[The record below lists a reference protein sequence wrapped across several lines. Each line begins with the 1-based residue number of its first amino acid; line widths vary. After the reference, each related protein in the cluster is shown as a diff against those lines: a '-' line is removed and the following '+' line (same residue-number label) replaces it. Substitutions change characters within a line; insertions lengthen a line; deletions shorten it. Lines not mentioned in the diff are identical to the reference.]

1 MVLKRNALGSLM
13 LVSLFTAGC
22 STTGSVSNNFP
33 QKDALAVQAAFDEGA
48 PAESDI
54 ELDWAPES
62 MFVLFPRTGAA
73 GQLPKLQ
80 VHNLS
85 FNELGVADSLRL
97 LAVKAGLTVRIEG
110 GALGSERYGAF
121 AVENLSGSL
130 EDVLNNMAQAAGFFW
145 EVQGKTLVIRQ
156 DDIFV
161 VNIPPVISEDTMAG
175 ITNTIQYLGGREAY
189 LDRAGKTLT
198 FTANRKVMEK
208 IKHYLDS
215 VRETRS
221 LLVYDT
227 HVFQVDLKNGMD
239 TGIQW
244 SEFSKFGDT
253 GASRTTNVTGNAT
266 GLGLSIKTGT
276 FSLSALVE
284 FMKTQGSVK
293 SLSRPQLTMLSGSK
307 GSLRVGKTIK
317 YVSKIG
323 SNTTTGV
330 SQVTTETESLRTGL
344 SIQLQ
349 GDVHDK
355 TVFTRVNMGISEVME
370 MVPFSAVGT
379 ALTLPQ
385 TADRDL
391 DVNVRSKP
399 GDVIVLGG
407 IHIDSNTMSNSSGIT
422 GVADSNSHVR
432 SELVLIMKARVV
444 NFTSKKA
451 QAQAQAD
458 TQPAAATVAAVAVPV
473 VQAAPVAKPFDGAP
487 VAVEN
492 VKKTARAVLANA
504 PKKD

>member
-1 MVLKRNALGSLM
+1 MVLKRSALGSLIV
-13 LVSLFTAGC
+13 VSLFAAGC
-22 STTGSVSNNFP
+22 STTGTLSSNFP

-54 ELDWAPES
+54 ELTWAPES
-62 MFVLFPRTGAA
+62 MFVLYPRTGASA
-73 GQLPKLQ
+73 ELPKLE
-80 VHNLS
+80 VKNLS

-97 LAVKAGLTVRIEG
+97 LASKAGLTVRIEG

-121 AVENLSGSL
+121 AVENLSGNL
-130 EDVLNNMAQAAGFFW
+130 EDVLNTMAEAAGFFW
-145 EVQGKTLVIRQ
+145 ELQGHTLVIRQ

-227 HVFQVDLKNGMD
+227 HVFQVDLRDGMD

-244 SEFSKFGDT
+244 SEFSKFANNGD
-253 GASRTTNVTGNAT
+253 SRTTSLANGAT
-266 GLGLSIKTGT
+266 GLGLSIKTGSFT
-276 FSLSALVE
+276 LAALLD

-307 GSLRVGKTIK
+307 GSLRVGRTIK

-355 TVFTRVNMGISEVME
+355 TVFTRVNLGISEVTE

-407 IHIDSNTMSNSSGIT
+407 IHVDSNTMSNSSGLT
-422 GVADSNSHVR
+422 GVSDSNSHVR

-444 NFTSKKA
+444 NFTSKKEPA
-451 QAQAQAD
+451 QAAR
-458 TQPAAATVAAVAVPV
+458 PAAAEPAAVVSGPV
-473 VQAAPVAKPFDGAP
+473 TQAAPVAKPLEGAP
-487 VAVEN
+487 VAVETL
-492 VKKTARAVLANA
+492 KKTARAVLAHA

>member
-1 MVLKRNALGSLM
+1 MVLKRSALGSLIM
-13 LVSLFTAGC
+13 VSLFAAGC
-22 STTGSVSNNFP
+22 STTSNISSNFP

-54 ELDWAPES
+54 ELNWAPES
-62 MFVLFPRTGAA
+62 MFVLYPRTGAG
-73 GQLPKLQ
+73 GQLPQMQ
-80 VHNLS
+80 VRNLS

-97 LAVKAGLTVRIEG
+97 LASKAGMTVRIEG

-130 EDVLNNMAQAAGFFW
+130 EEVLNNMAQAAGFFW

-175 ITNTIQYLGGREAY
+175 ITNTLQYLGGRETY

-208 IKHYLDS
+208 VKHYLDS

-239 TGIQW
+239 TGVQW
-244 SEFSKFGDT
+244 NEFSKFANNGD
-253 GASRTTNVTGNAT
+253 SRTTSLANGAT
-266 GLGLSIKTGT
+266 GLGLSIKTGSFT
-276 FSLSALVE
+276 VGALVE
-284 FMKTQGSVK
+284 FMKTQGTVK

-344 SIQLQ
+344 SLQLQ

-355 TVFTRVNMGISEVME
+355 TVFTRVNMGISEVLE

-407 IHIDSNTMSNSSGIT
+407 IQIDSNTVSNSSGIT
-422 GVADSNSHVR
+422 GVSDSSSRAR
-432 SELVLIMKARVV
+432 SELVLVLKARVV
-444 NFTSKKA
+444 NFTSKKE
-451 QAQAQAD
+451 
-458 TQPAAATVAAVAVPV
+458 PL
-473 VQAAPVAKPFDGAP
+473 AAPVAAASSVGASP
-487 VAVEN
+487 VAAAVPQAQPLPATSTAVEH